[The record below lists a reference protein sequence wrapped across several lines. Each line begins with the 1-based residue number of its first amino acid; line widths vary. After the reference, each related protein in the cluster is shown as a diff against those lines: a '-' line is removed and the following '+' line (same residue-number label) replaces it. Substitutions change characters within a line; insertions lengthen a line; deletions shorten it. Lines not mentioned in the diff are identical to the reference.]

1 MKSTLLNGEI
11 KEDIYVTQL
20 EGFVEGN
27 EEWVLKLNKALYG
40 LKQAPRAW
48 NTKLNDTLRSIGFMK
63 SKNDQGV

>member
-1 MKSTLLNGEI
+1 MKSTFLNGEI